1 MRKRM
6 RILIEEGWQRP
17 SAPLDSLG
25 LAWQWTLEDLYR
37 EFYLE
42 DGKTPLETIIPFRF
56 GMILRFVGSNGFDI
70 DQRGFKACGMASLT
84 LRSHG
89 SGRDQIGHI
98 EDVFIRPEYRG
109 FGHGETLLGRLIQV
123 TNERELLWLE
133 LTSKSKRRA
142 AHALYQKL
150 GFMMVAE
157 ANSTQHHATNLFRL
171 PLRTR

>member
-17 SAPLDSLG
+17 SAPLDPLG

-42 DGKTPLETIIPFRF
+42 DDKTPLETIIPFRS
-56 GMILRFVGSNGFDI
+56 GMILRFVGSNGFGI
-70 DQRGFKACGMASLT
+70 GQRGFKAYGMASLT

-89 SGRDQIGHI
+89 SGMHQIGHI

-109 FGHGETLLGRLIQV
+109 FGHGEALLERLIQLASK
-123 TNERELLWLE
+123 RELLWLE

-142 AHALYQKL
+142 AHALYRKL
-150 GFMMVAE
+150 GFRMVAE
-157 ANSTQHHATNLFRL
+157 ANSTQDRATNLFRL
-171 PLRTR
+171 PLRTI